1 MAHDDPSPYVTFNHD
16 EWAELAQNA
25 PLPLTQADL
34 DRISSL
40 GDPIDLQEADAVYRP
55 LSALMQTYA
64 TCTGQ
69 LYKET
74 SGFFGRQAERTPWIV
89 GIAGSVAVGKST
101 AARLIQQ
108 LLSRWPRTPNVDL
121 VPTDGFL
128 YPNAVLKERGI
139 MGRKGFPESY
149 DRRALIDF
157 LHRVKSGEEE
167 VEVPVYDHISYD
179 IVPDEKI
186 VIRKPAILI
195 VEGLNVLQPAH
206 PKSRSQLTVSDYF
219 DFSIY
224 MDADEATLQEWY
236 ISRFRSL
243 RTTAFAHE
251 HSYFRSYANLSDEEA
266 EATARQIW
274 ASINLPNLRE
284 NIAPTKSR
292 ATVIL
297 TKGEDH
303 RIEEIALRKI

>member
-1 MAHDDPSPYVTFNHD
+1 MAHDEPSPYVTFTHD
-16 EWAELAQNA
+16 EWADLAQNA

-40 GDPIDLQEADAVYRP
+40 GDPIDLQEADAIYRP

-64 TCTGQ
+64 TCTGH

-74 SGFFGRQAERTPWIV
+74 SGFFGRQAERTPWII

-157 LHRVKSGEEE
+157 LHRVKSGDEE
-167 VEVPVYDHISYD
+167 VAVPVYDHISYD
-179 IVPDEKI
+179 IVPDERI
-186 VIRKPAILI
+186 VIRKPDILI

-224 MDADEATLQEWY
+224 MDADEATLQDWY

-243 RTTAFAHE
+243 RHTSFSHE
-251 HSYFRSYANLSDEEA
+251 NSYFRSYANLSNAEA

-274 ASINLPNLRE
+274 SSINLPNLRE
-284 NIAPTKSR
+284 NIAPTRSR

-297 TKGEDH
+297 TKGKDH

>member
-1 MAHDDPSPYVTFNHD
+1 MPRNGLSPYVMFNHD
-16 EWAELAQNA
+16 EWAELAKNA
-25 PLPLTQADL
+25 PLPLTQGDL
-34 DRISSL
+34 DRLSTL
-40 GDPIDLQEADAVYRP
+40 GDPIDLAEADAVYRP
-55 LSALMQTYA
+55 LSALMQMYA
-64 TCTGQ
+64 RATGQ

-101 AARLIQQ
+101 AARLLQQ
-108 LLSRWPRTPNVDL
+108 LLSRWPHTPHVDL

-128 YPNAVLKERGI
+128 HPNEVLKERGI

-157 LHRVKSGEEE
+157 LHSVKSGEEE
-167 VEVPVYDHISYD
+167 NAVPVYDHISYN
-179 IVPDEKI
+179 IIPGEKI
-186 VIRKPAILI
+186 VIRKPDILI
-195 VEGLNVLQPAH
+195 VEGLNVLQP
-206 PKSRSQLTVSDYF
+206 PNPRSSSRLTVSDFF

-236 ISRFRSL
+236 ISRFQSL
-243 RTTAFAHE
+243 RSTAFTHE

-274 ASINLPNLRE
+274 SSINLPNLRE
-284 NIAPTKSR
+284 NIAPTRSR
-292 ATVIL
+292 AKVIL
-297 TKGEDH
+297 TKGKDH

>member
-1 MAHDDPSPYVTFNHD
+1 MAHDEISPYVTFSHD
-16 EWAELAQNA
+16 EWAELAQST

-34 DRISSL
+34 DRISTL
-40 GDPIDLQEADAVYRP
+40 GDPIDLQEADAIYRP

-64 TCTGQ
+64 KCTGL

-101 AARLIQQ
+101 AARLLQQ
-108 LLSRWPRTPNVDL
+108 LLSRWPHTPNVGL

-128 YPNAVLKERGI
+128 HPNEVLKERGL

-167 VEVPVYDHISYD
+167 VDVPVYDHVSYN
-179 IVPDEKI
+179 IVPGEKI
-186 VIRKPAILI
+186 VIRKPDILI

-206 PKSRSQLTVSDYF
+206 PKSRPQLAVSDYF

-224 MDADEATLQEWY
+224 MDASEASLREWY
-236 ISRFRSL
+236 VSRFRSL
-243 RTTAFAHE
+243 RSTAFSHE
-251 HSYFRSYANLSDEEA
+251 DSYFRSYANLSDDEA
-266 EATARQIW
+266 EATAHQIW
-274 ASINLPNLRE
+274 SSINLPNLRE
-284 NIAPTKSR
+284 NIAPTRSR

-297 TKGEDH
+297 TKGEQH
-303 RIEEIALRKI
+303 RIEKIALRKV